1 MKKINLIFMILT
13 IIATSSL
20 FGQSD
25 RNGTAGATELLIP
38 VGGRGVAMG
47 NANLTN
53 SVGVDAI
60 FWNPANIARSNNSVD
75 VMVSHMNYIADIGVQ
90 FGAVGVNF
98 EEFGSIA
105 FSIKSL
111 SVGDI
116 IKTTVENPDGTGQT
130 FAPQYSTIGLSY
142 SKMLSDRVSVG
153 LNLNYINETIDLVS
167 ASGFGF
173 DVGVTYADLAGINGF
188 DMAVILKNIG
198 SDMSFDGSGLWIQAV
213 NAQQRRDEQF
223 YKIEA
228 ASFSLPTTL
237 DIGLGYT
244 LSIDAQNNLNFV
256 GTFVN
261 HNYYTDQYKVG
272 AEYSYDNLLFF
283 RGGYNHTTEFE
294 ASETLYKF
302 SAGFGINYNLSGVG
316 VQIDYAYLPT
326 EFFDDTHLIS
336 LSLGIE

>member
-1 MKKINLIFMILT
+1 MKKINIILMILMLV
-13 IIATSSL
+13 ATGML

-25 RNGTAGATELLIP
+25 RIGTAGATELLIP

-47 NANLTN
+47 SANLTN
-53 SVGVDAI
+53 SIGVDAI
-60 FWNPANIARSNNSVD
+60 FWNPANIARSTNSVD
-75 VMVSHMNYIADIGVQ
+75 VMVSHMTYIADIGVE

-98 EEFGSIA
+98 QDFGSIA

-111 SVGDI
+111 SIGDI
-116 IKTTVENPDGTGQT
+116 LKTTVDNPDGTGQT
-130 FAPQYSTIGLSY
+130 FAPQYTTLGLSY

-153 LNLNYINETIDLVS
+153 LNINYVNETIDLVS
-167 ASGFGF
+167 ASGLGF
-173 DVGVTYADLAGINGF
+173 DFGVTYSDLGGINGF

-198 SDMSFDGSGLWIQAV
+198 SDMKYDGSGLWI
-213 NAQQRRDEQF
+213 NATNDDQSRGEQF
-223 YKIEA
+223 YKIDA

-237 DIGLGYT
+237 DIGLGYDVA
-244 LSIDAQNNLNFV
+244 IDAENHLNFV

-261 HNYYTDQYKVG
+261 HNFYTDQYKVG

-283 RGGYNHTTEFE
+283 RGGYSYTTEFE
-294 ASETLYKF
+294 STETLYKF

-316 VQIDYAYLPT
+316 VKIDYAYLPT